1 MSTKSTS
8 QNRLYL
14 ILFFVLAALWG
25 GSFIAIKEVIHHIP
39 PLQGA
44 FFRVLIGLVT
54 IYLIS
59 IIKKAPSLE
68 VKQKFKSMFVGI
80 FSIGLPFSL
89 LFIGEKYISAG
100 LAGVLNGTVPI
111 WTVLIA
117 IVFVSEE
124 RSRAGLKLVG
134 ALIGFVGI
142 LIISYPSLQAGAFD
156 RLLGIGLILGMAISY
171 AVGTNLSKMVM
182 TRGGHPLKVSMNQ
195 HISTVILLFIV
206 TSYFEGNPFTSI
218 HLAPMSTLLSLAY
231 LGIFST
237 GIAFSLFFYLMR
249 EWSATK
255 ISTVTFII
263 PIFSLLLD
271 FLIYHSLPT
280 TYDLAGAVVIFSS
293 LFLVFKA
300 NKVV

>member
-8 QNRLYL
+8 QNRLYI

-39 PLQGA
+39 PIQGA

-54 IYLIS
+54 IFIIS
-59 IIKKAPSLE
+59 KVMKAPKLGN
-68 VKQKFKSMFVGI
+68 KQRLKSMFVGI
-80 FSIGLPFSL
+80 FSIGLPFTL

-117 IVFVSEE
+117 IVFVIDE
-124 RSRAGLKLVG
+124 RKRAGLKLMG
-134 ALIGFVGI
+134 ALIGFIGI
-142 LIISYPSLQAGAFD
+142 LIISWPSLQAQAFD

-171 AVGTNLSKMVM
+171 ALGTNLSKMVM
-182 TRGGHPLKVSMNQ
+182 TGGGHPLKISMNQ
-195 HISTVILLFIV
+195 HISAVILLFLA
-206 TSYFEGNPFTSI
+206 TSYFEGNPFAAI
-218 HLAPMSTLLSLAY
+218 HLAPNSTLFSLAY

-237 GIAFSLFFYLMR
+237 GIAFTLFFYLMR

-255 ISTVTFII
+255 ISTVTFVI

-271 FLIYHSLPT
+271 FLVFKSLPSA
-280 TYDLAGAVVIFSS
+280 YDLAGAMVIFSS
-293 LFLVFKA
+293 LFLVFRA

>member
-1 MSTKSTS
+1 MSIKSTS
-8 QNRLYL
+8 PNRLYL

-54 IYLIS
+54 IYIIS
-59 IIKKAPSLE
+59 VLKKAPKLE
-68 VKQKFKSMFVGI
+68 NKQRLKSMFVGI

-89 LFIGEKYISAG
+89 LFIGEQYISAG

-117 IVFVSEE
+117 IAFVVEE
-124 RSRAGLKLVG
+124 RKRAGLKLIG
-134 ALIGFVGI
+134 ALIGFIGI
-142 LIISYPSLQAGAFD
+142 IIISWPSLQAGEFD

-171 AVGTNLSKMVM
+171 ALGTNLSKMVM
-182 TRGGHPLKVSMNQ
+182 TGGGHPLKISMNQ
-195 HISTVILLFIV
+195 HISAVIILFIV
-206 TSYFEGNPFTSI
+206 TSYFEGNPFLSI
-218 HLAPMSTLLSLAY
+218 HEAPISVLFSLAY

-237 GIAFSLFFYLMR
+237 GIAFTLFFYLMK

-255 ISTVTFII
+255 ISTVTFVI

-271 FLIYHSLPT
+271 FIVFNSLPSVF
-280 TYDLAGAVVIFSS
+280 DLAGALVIFSS
-293 LFLVFKA
+293 LFLVFRA